1 MSDQTLKPLVINETE
16 RPIDGWDDPERG
28 RVRWRTLF
36 SKGVSASEGVTCGV
50 ALLGPGDWLA
60 RHRHAPPEVYYVVEG
75 AGTVFLEGIERR
87 VGPGDSVFIPGMALH
102 GISQV
107 GEAPLKFFY
116 VFGVDS
122 FDDVTYLFS
131 PPPR

>member
-1 MSDQTLKPLVINETE
+1 MGNEAPRPLVINEAE

-36 SKGVSASEGVTCGV
+36 SKGVSPTEGVTCGV

-60 RHRHAPPEVYYVVEG
+60 RHRHAPPEVYYVLEG
-75 AGTVFLEGIERR
+75 AGIVFLDGEERR
-87 VGPGDSVFIPGMALH
+87 VEAGDAVFIPGMALH
-102 GISQV
+102 GISQD
-107 GEAPLKFFY
+107 GEKPLKFFY

-122 FDDVTYLFS
+122 FDSVTYLFS

>member
-1 MSDQTLKPLVINETE
+1 MSDPTLTPIVVNETE
-16 RPIDGWDDPERG
+16 RLIDGWDDPERG

-75 AGTVFLEGIERR
+75 AGIVFLEGDERR
-87 VGPGDSVFIPGMALH
+87 IGPGECVFIPGMALH
-102 GISQV
+102 GIAQT

>member
-1 MSDQTLKPLVINETE
+1 VGNETPQTLVVHETD

-36 SKGVSASEGVTCGV
+36 SKGVSPTEGVTCGV

-75 AGTVFLEGIERR
+75 AGNVFLEGEERR
-87 VGPGDSVFIPGMALH
+87 VEAGDAVFIPGMALH
-102 GISQV
+102 GIAQV
-107 GEAPLKFFY
+107 GEKALKFFY

-122 FDDVTYLFS
+122 FDGVTYLFS
-131 PPPR
+131 RPPR

>member
-1 MSDQTLKPLVINETE
+1 MGNEAPRPPVINEAE

-36 SKGVSASEGVTCGV
+36 SKGVSPTEGVTCGV

-60 RHRHAPPEVYYVVEG
+60 RHRHAPPEVYYVLEG
-75 AGTVFLEGIERR
+75 AGIVFLDGEERR
-87 VGPGDSVFIPGMALH
+87 VEAGDAVFIPGMALH
-102 GISQV
+102 GISQD
-107 GEAPLKFFY
+107 GEKPLKFFY

-122 FDDVTYLFS
+122 FDSVTYLFS